1 MSQTDTNKQIVK
13 DFWAAFSASLFD
25 EALGLLS
32 DDATWWVAGTTSIS
46 GSYTK
51 AQFAD
56 LVAGVAEG
64 TEGGIQV
71 TPTQMTAEAGRVS
84 MEATSYGLMKDGKEY
99 KNIYHFMHDLRDGK
113 ICAVREYMD
122 TEHVTEIFGTG

>member
-1 MSQTDTNKQIVK
+1 MSLTNTNKKIVER
-13 DFWAAFSASLFD
+13 FWEAFSASRFN

-32 DDATWWVAGTTSIS
+32 EDATWWVAGTTTIS
-46 GSYTK
+46 GTYTK
-51 AQFAD
+51 TQFAD
-56 LVAGVAEG
+56 LVAGVSEG

-71 TPTQMTAEAGRVS
+71 TPKQMTAEEGRVS

-122 TEHVTEIFGTG
+122 TEHVTEMFGAG